1 MLQAILFIPVYIL
14 VTTALGTVAI
24 VVGSV
29 DFRGKIIAKLVRLWA
44 MILLLAS
51 GVRYRVTGLEN
62 LDRKGNYIF
71 ASNHESSFDIPLV
84 FGLLPYHI
92 VSIAKIELRK
102 VPILGWA
109 MMGARHIFIDRHNS
123 RRAIASLKEASESL
137 TRNPRSIILFPE
149 GTRSPDGD
157 IHQFKRGDSV
167 WHSLSACTLFRWHSA
182 AHETFWKRNLYG

>member
-102 VPILGWA
+102 VPILAG
-109 MMGARHIFIDRHNS
+109 
-123 RRAIASLKEASESL
+123 
-137 TRNPRSIILFPE
+137 P
-149 GTRSPDGD
+149 
-157 IHQFKRGDSV
+157 
-167 WHSLSACTLFRWHSA
+167 
-182 AHETFWKRNLYG
+182 